1 MYVWLTA
8 AGFFIAW
15 LVCRFVLGKEGFI
28 HILLL
33 TAVSIA
39 FVQFIHERRAAMK

>member
-39 FVQFIHERRAAMK
+39 FAQFVHERRAAQR

>member
-1 MYVWLTA
+1 MYVWLA
-8 AGFFIAW
+8 SAGFFVAW

-33 TAVSIA
+33 TAVSVA
-39 FVQFIHERRAAMK
+39 LVQFVHERRAARR

>member
-1 MYVWLTA
+1 MYVWLTS
-8 AGFFIAW
+8 AGFFVLW
-15 LVCRFVLGKEGFI
+15 LAARFVLGKEGFV

-39 FVQFIHERRAAMK
+39 FVQFVHERRAAQR